1 MAFAREINCLKDA
14 QKAIRLPALQ
24 RLHSDL
30 PHLSPSDLQE
40 LFPVLRKPLLDLLS
54 DPVDKCRELTVSLL
68 STLNT
73 KMTDFEAKSV
83 LEAMNRR
90 LPAES
95 VEEIRLMEVRLV
107 QEIVTKWSERLDNA
121 VGEVGALV
129 AKAFQD
135 PFPLVKQEA
144 ANLLQCLSLHFRP
157 HLSLLSSLLLPACLP
172 CLTHQHS
179 KVRLSTL
186 QALGTLLH
194 TTGSS
199 GLLQPLYLVF
209 KQKMRYDRAAA
220 VRKALYEVMAQCLLG
235 YTYEELG
242 LEVDLEGKG
251 LYTMETLLNYL
262 LISGLGDAEMAPSVS
277 ELLTNVSNRQFPG
290 KLQEPC
296 YITSLE
302 ALLRLSLADCTEWT
316 VQERSKTRGAAAL
329 LGIITLAGSAIR
341 SFLDFT
347 LQTVLKAYTDSEEA
361 EQRSLY
367 EAVVR
372 KLAQNGPLAS
382 VLEALKGR
390 IPPQASS
397 PSQRTSLM
405 AGFI

>member
-24 RLHSDL
+24 RLHTDL

-40 LFPVLRKPLLDLLS
+40 LFPALRKPLLDLLS

-68 STLNT
+68 STLNAQ
-73 KMTDFEAKSV
+73 MPDFEAENV

-90 LPAES
+90 LTAES
-95 VEEIRLMEVRLV
+95 VEEIRLMEVKLV
-107 QEIVTKWSERLDNA
+107 QEIVTKRSEVLGNA

-129 AKAFQD
+129 AKAFKD

-144 ANLLQCLSLHFRP
+144 ASLLQCLAVHFSA
-157 HLSLLSSLLLPACLP
+157 HLSLLSSQILQSCIP

-186 QALGTLLH
+186 HALGTLLH
-194 TTGSS
+194 TTGASD
-199 GLLQPLYLVF
+199 LLQPLYPVL
-209 KQKMRYDRAAA
+209 KQKLRYDRAAV
-220 VRKALYEVMAQCLLG
+220 VRREVYEVLAECLLR
-235 YTYEELG
+235 YSQEALR

-251 LYTMETLLNYL
+251 LCSVEILLNYL
-262 LISGLGDAEMAPSVS
+262 LISGLGDPEMAAFVS
-277 ELLTNVSNRQFPG
+277 ELLTRVNARRV
-290 KLQEPC
+290 PC
-296 YITSLE
+296 YVTGLE

-329 LGIITLAGSAIR
+329 LALTTLAGPAVR
-341 SFLDFT
+341 PFLDFVI
-347 LQTVLKAYTDSEEA
+347 QTVLKAYTDSEEA

-367 EAVVR
+367 EAVIG
-372 KLAQNGPLAS
+372 KFAQNVPLAS
-382 VLEALKGR
+382 LFESLKGR

-405 AGFI
+405 VGFI